1 MSRSAECPVCT
12 KRKPRRWSLCK
23 ECLSIYGTTAE
34 GWPDYIK
41 LMVNDAR
48 RWDYDERQRREYEL
62 PIDDFEIFEESNGDP
77 DEQLWTRPRSE
88 MMTTYGPLGS
98 LVIPGSP
105 YDNEDLN
112 RAYRKANNIP
122 EPPDILIDDADDNA
136 DTEAELIPVS

>member
-1 MSRSAECPVCT
+1 MSEWPEWVRS
-12 KRKPRRWSLCK
+12 
-23 ECLSIYGTTAE
+23 I
-34 GWPDYIK
+34 
-41 LMVNDAR
+41 VNDAR
-48 RWDYDERQRREYEL
+48 RWDYDERKREQYE
-62 PIDDFEIFEESNGDP
+62 IRVDDFELFEESNGDP

-122 EPPDILIDDADDNA
+122 EPPDILIDDEADNA
-136 DTEAELIPVS
+136 DLDPVPVPA